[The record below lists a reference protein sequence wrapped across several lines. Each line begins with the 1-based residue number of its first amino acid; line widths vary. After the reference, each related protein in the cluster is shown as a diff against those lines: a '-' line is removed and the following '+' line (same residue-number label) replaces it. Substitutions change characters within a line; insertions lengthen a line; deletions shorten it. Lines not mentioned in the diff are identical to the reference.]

1 MTAAIW
7 IVSVPLIAEFVFAPV
22 NLPGIAGAALAVAV
36 CVFYLVHLAGP
47 GRRDP
52 AGLAGFAL
60 FGALAGAVL
69 TLRTTA

>member
-1 MTAAIW
+1 MTAAIG

-22 NLPGIAGAALAVAV
+22 NLPGIAGAVLAVAV
-36 CVFYLVHLAGP
+36 CVFYLVHLARP

-60 FGALAGAVL
+60 FSALAGAVL
-69 TLRTTA
+69 TLRITA